1 MDLTLYPRRLQG
13 TVAAIPSKSMT
24 HRYLICAALADKP
37 TDIFC
42 HQTSLDMDATARC
55 LCALGAEIEKTDF
68 GYRVSPICKIPKK
81 ATLDCGESGSTLRF
95 LLPIVGALG
104 VHGTFLLAGRLAQ
117 RPLTSLWEEMERMG
131 CQLSRPAENSIL
143 CQGKLTA
150 GTYQVSGNI
159 SSQYITGLLFAC
171 TLIPGSST
179 LSITSTLESAPYV
192 RMTEAALEDF
202 GISTNYDALQYAFP
216 YHSPGKICVEGD
228 WSNAAFFFAANT
240 LGSDIQI
247 NGLND
252 NSTQGDKAISKILSI
267 LEQKPVIDATDI
279 PDLVPILAVAAGVK
293 QGATFIN
300 IRRLRMKESD
310 RVASVA
316 AMLTALGLH
325 VDVEENQMTVHPGT
339 YKSTLIDS
347 QNDHRIA
354 MAAAIAATV
363 ADGPVTIT
371 NAQCVDKSYPQFW
384 DIYKQL
390 GGQYE
395 QYIR

>member
-1 MDLTLYPRRLQG
+1 MDLTLLPHSLQG
-13 TVAAIPSKSMT
+13 TVDAIPSKSMA

-37 TDIFC
+37 TKIFC

-55 LCALGAEIEKTDF
+55 LCALGATIEKTNY
-68 GYRVSPICKIPKK
+68 GYFVSPIQKAPTE
-81 ATLDCGESGSTLRF
+81 ATLVCGESGSTLRF

-104 VHGTFLLAGRLAQ
+104 VKGTFLLSGRLAQ

-131 CQLSRPAENSIL
+131 CQLLRPTPDSIL
-143 CQGKLTA
+143 CQGKLMA
-150 GTYQVSGNI
+150 GAYQISGNI
-159 SSQYITGLLFAC
+159 SSQFITGLLYAC
-171 TLIPGSST
+171 TLMPGVSS
-179 LSITSTLESAPYV
+179 LSILGTLESAPYV
-192 RMTEAALEDF
+192 HMTKAALKDF
-202 GISTNYDALQYAFP
+202 GISANYDALHYAYP
-216 YHSPGKICVEGD
+216 YHSPENVIVEGD
-228 WSNAAFFFAANT
+228 WSNAAFFLAANA
-240 LGSDIQI
+240 LGSDIKI
-247 NGLND
+247 NGLNK
-252 NSTQGDKAISKILSI
+252 NSAQGDKAVSKILKELSNQAI
-267 LEQKPVIDATDI
+267 IDATDI
-279 PDLVPILAVAAGVK
+279 PDLVPILAVASAAK
-293 QGATFIN
+293 QGAIFTN

-316 AMLTALGLH
+316 AMLTSFGIH
-325 VDVEENQMTVHPGT
+325 VDVAENQMTVHPGMF
-339 YKSTLIDS
+339 KSAQIDT

-371 NAQCVDKSYPQFW
+371 NAQCVEKSYPQFW

>member
-1 MDLTLYPRRLQG
+1 MDLTLFPRKLHG
-13 TVAAIPSKSMT
+13 SVNAIPSKSMA

-37 TDIFC
+37 TKIFC

-55 LCALGAEIEKTDF
+55 LCALGAEIEKTDY
-68 GYRVSPICKIPKK
+68 GYWVSPITNIPKE

-95 LLPIVGALG
+95 MLPIVGALG
-104 VHGTFLLAGRLAQ
+104 VQGTFLLAGRLAQ

-131 CQLSRPAENSIL
+131 CQLSRPTEGSIL
-143 CQGKLTA
+143 CQGKLVA

-159 SSQYITGLLFAC
+159 SSQFITGLLFAC
-171 TLIPGSST
+171 TLIPGICT
-179 LSITSTLESAPYV
+179 LTILGNLESAPYV

-202 GISTNYDALQYAFP
+202 GISTNYNTIQYAFP
-216 YHSPGKICVEGD
+216 YHSPEKICVEGD
-228 WSNAAFFFAANT
+228 WSNAAFFLAANS
-240 LGSDIQI
+240 LGSDVQI
-247 NGLND
+247 MGLND
-252 NSTQGDKAISKILSI
+252 NSTQGDKAISQILST
-267 LEQKPVIDATDI
+267 LEQKPVIDAADI
-279 PDLVPILAVAAGVK
+279 PDLVPILAVAAGAK
-293 QGATFIN
+293 RGTTFVN

-316 AMLTALGLH
+316 AMLNAFGIR
-325 VDVEENQMTVHPGT
+325 VDVEENQMTVHPGN
-339 YKSTLIDS
+339 YKGALIDS

-363 ADGPVTIT
+363 ADGPVTII
-371 NAQCVDKSYPQFW
+371 NAQCVEKSYPQFW